1 MSIRKVLFWTH
12 LTCGCIGGLIIL
24 TMSITG
30 VLLMYERQLLAH
42 IERGSFRA
50 DPPAASAARMPVEE
64 LLAKVSEQRGGLAR
78 NASLTLRSDPSEPA
92 ELAVGP
98 EAPLYIDSR
107 TGRVLG
113 QSSGAGRRFFQELR
127 AWHRWLGVQGKGRPL
142 AKAITGACNLAFLV
156 IIVSGPFLWLP
167 KQWTRQ
173 RLAPI
178 VWFRKSVAGKSRD
191 FNWHNVFG
199 IWSAVPLFF
208 VVLTAI
214 PISYTWGTDLIYRI
228 TGTQA
233 PAGAGARPGVPSGS
247 ADLTGLNEL
256 WTRAESQVSGWQS
269 IAMRLPDSP
278 RAPVS
283 FLIDTGDGGQPQ
295 KRSTF
300 TVNRDGSNEQLET
313 FGGQN
318 AGRRVRSWSR
328 FTHTGEAFGLVGQTI
343 AGIASAAGVM
353 LVWTGISLSL
363 RRFAAW
369 RRRRRAAA
377 EPEVLQTR

>member
-1 MSIRKVLFWTH
+1 
-12 LTCGCIGGLIIL
+12 
-24 TMSITG
+24 
-30 VLLMYERQLLAH
+30 
-42 IERGSFRA
+42 
-50 DPPAASAARMPVEE
+50 MPVED
-64 LLAKVSEQRGGLAR
+64 LLAKVSEQRGGLPR
-78 NASLTLRSDPSEPA
+78 NASLTLRADASEPA

-98 EAPLYIDSR
+98 EAPLYIDPR

-113 QSSGAGRRFFQELR
+113 QSSGAGRSFFQELR
-127 AWHRWLGVQGKGRPL
+127 AWHRWLGVQGEGRPIT
-142 AKAITGACNLAFLV
+142 KAITGACNLAFLLL
-156 IIVSGPFLWLP
+156 IVTGPFLWIP

-178 VWFRKSVAGKSRD
+178 TWFRKGVTGKARD

-199 IWSAVPLFF
+199 IWLTVPLFF
-208 VVLTAI
+208 VVLTAV

-228 TGTQA
+228 TGSEPPFA
-233 PAGAGARPGVPSGS
+233 AGGNRASVPSGS
-247 ADLTGLNEL
+247 AELAGLNQL

-278 RAPVS
+278 RGRVS
-283 FLIDTGDGGQPQ
+283 FLIDAGDGGQPQ

-313 FGGQN
+313 FADLN

-353 LVWTGISLSL
+353 LVWTGLSLGL

-369 RRRRRAAA
+369 RRRRKAAA
-377 EPEVLQTR
+377 EPELLPTR

>member
-1 MSIRKVLFWTH
+1 
-12 LTCGCIGGLIIL
+12 
-24 TMSITG
+24 
-30 VLLMYERQLLAH
+30 
-42 IERGSFRA
+42 
-50 DPPAASAARMPVEE
+50 VEE
-64 LLAKVSEQRGGLAR
+64 LLSKASEQRGGLAR

-98 EAPLYIDSR
+98 AAPLYIDPR

-113 QSSGAGRRFFQELR
+113 QSSGAGRRFFQGLR
-127 AWHRWLGVQGKGRPL
+127 AWHRWLGVQGEGRPV

-156 IIVSGPFLWLP
+156 LIVTGPFIWLP

-178 VWFRKSVAGKSRD
+178 IWFRKGVAGKARD

-208 VVLTAI
+208 VVLTAF

-228 TGTQA
+228 TGSEPP
-233 PAGAGARPGVPSGS
+233 PAARVNRPSVPSGPV
-247 ADLTGLNEL
+247 DLAGLNQL
-256 WTRAESQVSGWQS
+256 WTRAESQVAGWQS

-283 FLIDTGDGGQPQ
+283 FVIDTGDGGQPQ

-313 FGGQN
+313 FAGLN
-318 AGRRVRSWSR
+318 TGRRVRSWSR
-328 FTHTGEAFGLVGQTI
+328 FTHTGEAFGLAGQTI
-343 AGIASAAGVM
+343 AGIASAAGMM

-369 RRRRRAAA
+369 RRRRKAVV
-377 EPEVLQTR
+377 EPELTQTR